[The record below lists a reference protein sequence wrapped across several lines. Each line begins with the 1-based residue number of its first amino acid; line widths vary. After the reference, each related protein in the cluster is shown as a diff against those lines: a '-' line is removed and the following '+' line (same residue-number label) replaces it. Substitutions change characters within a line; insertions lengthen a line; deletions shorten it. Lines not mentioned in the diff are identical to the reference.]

1 MVGLS
6 SWGRPT
12 MAALWMLDVSP
23 SAYYTQARASS
34 TTVYHEVM
42 DRHDSFSDTYKSI
55 KWLHCYYWEFSIMVA
70 SFDLFESQNIS
81 YLDIYLPSIHMP
93 SSNLS
98 TFQPS
103 LTKKV
108 RAKSYLR
115 KSSSK
120 KQAAD
125 TSQDKASFLR
135 IRSGISFSLSN
146 TFPIWGDYLPLFL
159 GSSRWESL
167 VVSLEKQ
174 FM

>member
-1 MVGLS
+1 MCL
-6 SWGRPT
+6 RPLIT
-12 MAALWMLDVSP
+12 HKQEPLVQLYIMKLWIVMIP
-23 SAYYTQARASS
+23 SQIHT
-34 TTVYHEVM
+34 
-42 DRHDSFSDTYKSI
+42 KSI
-55 KWLHCYYWEFSIMVA
+55 KWLQCYYWEFSIMVA

-103 LTKKV
+103 LTKQV

-120 KQAAD
+120 KQVAD

-146 TFPIWGDYLPLFL
+146 TFPIWCDYLPLFL

>member
-1 MVGLS
+1 MCL
-6 SWGRPT
+6 RPLIT
-12 MAALWMLDVSP
+12 HKQEPLVQLYIMKLWIVMIP
-23 SAYYTQARASS
+23 SQIHT
-34 TTVYHEVM
+34 
-42 DRHDSFSDTYKSI
+42 KSI
-55 KWLHCYYWEFSIMVA
+55 KWLQCYYWEFSSMVA

-81 YLDIYLPSIHMP
+81 YLDTYLPSIHMP

-108 RAKSYLR
+108 RAKSYSR

-120 KQAAD
+120 KQVAD

-146 TFPIWGDYLPLFL
+146 TFPIWCDYLPLFL